1 MTPFERLKPSIFATE
16 SGGDYNALYNYANR
30 AGNPFAGFN
39 LTGMTVDEALEFASP
54 SGPYAQYVKGQVGR
68 VATPMGAYQV
78 VGSTLAEA
86 KKGLGLT
93 GNEMMTEDLQDKIGQ
108 WIYKTQG
115 PSAWEGLKGKDM
127 ATPFDR
133 AREEELRMQML
144 ASGTAPRTAPRAP
157 LSALRQDRPQAAAA
171 PQQRRGGFGGIMD
184 YLGTPSP
191 TTGLSRAEQFA
202 AALDPLIMPELR
214 AGEAIRAR
222 GAQRQA
228 TATKNK
234 TVEYLRR
241 MGYNDYADAVESGAI
256 GAKDIMNALVS
267 KSLETP
273 KDARTTGMKEYA
285 EAVKDGFKGTFLDYK
300 TAISKAGATSI
311 SMGKGPDEFAKLDA
325 KTLSEVAQTGAAAKR
340 NIARINRLESLLA
353 NVPTGMT
360 ANLKQLAGNFGVATE
375 GLSDIQAAQGLIN
388 SLVPEQRPAGSGPMS
403 DADLE
408 LFKQSLPRIVN
419 QPNGNQIIINTMRG
433 SAQYDEMGA
442 DIVQRYR
449 SGEITSAEAFAQL
462 NSRPDPFENLQMP
475 SADVGGI
482 EMTEEEARRILE
494 EGI

>member
-1 MTPFERLKPSIFATE
+1 MDYRQAARDAARKYGIDPEMFLRLIQQESRFRQDEVSPKGAIGLGQLMPATAQE
-16 SGGDYNALYNYANR
+16 LGVDPTDPMQNLEGAAKYLSQQLKRFGSPELALAAYNA
-30 AGNPFAGFN
+30 
-39 LTGMTVDEALEFASP
+39 
-54 SGPYAQYVKGQVGR
+54 GPTRVAKLGRVPNIAETQNYVKTILGEGQ
-68 VATPMGAYQV
+68 T
-78 VGSTLAEA
+78 T
-86 KKGLGLT
+86 
-93 GNEMMTEDLQDKIGQ
+93 
-108 WIYKTQG
+108 
-115 PSAWEGLKGKDM
+115 M

-133 AREEELRMQML
+133 AREEELRQQML
-144 ASGTAPRTAPRAP
+144 ATGMAPRTAPRAP

-228 TATKNK
+228 AATKNK

-241 MGYNDYADAVESGAI
+241 MGYDDYADAVEGGSI

-267 KSLETP
+267 KSLEAP
-273 KDARTTGMKEYA
+273 KDTRTAGMKEYA

-311 SMGKGPDEFAKLDA
+311 SMGKGPDEFARLDA

-433 SAQYDEMGA
+433 IAQYDAMGA
-442 DIVQRYR
+442 EIVQRYR

>member
-1 MTPFERLKPSIFATE
+1 MDYRQAARDAARKYGIDPDMFLRLIQQESSFRPDVVSPKGAIGLGQLMPATAQE
-16 SGGDYNALYNYANR
+16 LGVDPTDPLQNLEGAAKYLSQQLKRFGSPELALAAYNA
-30 AGNPFAGFN
+30 
-39 LTGMTVDEALEFASP
+39 
-54 SGPYAQYVKGQVGR
+54 GPTRVAKLGRVPNIAETQNYVKTILGEGQ
-68 VATPMGAYQV
+68 T
-78 VGSTLAEA
+78 T
-86 KKGLGLT
+86 
-93 GNEMMTEDLQDKIGQ
+93 
-108 WIYKTQG
+108 
-115 PSAWEGLKGKDM
+115 M

-133 AREEELRMQML
+133 AREEELRQQIL
-144 ASGTAPRTAPRAP
+144 ATGMAPRTAPRAP

-171 PQQRRGGFGGIMD
+171 PQQRRSGFGGIMD

-228 TATKNK
+228 AATKNK

-241 MGYNDYADAVESGAI
+241 MGYDDYADAVEGGSI

-267 KSLETP
+267 KSLEAP
-273 KDARTTGMKEYA
+273 KDTRTAGMKEYA

-433 SAQYDEMGA
+433 IAQYDAMGA
-442 DIVQRYR
+442 EIVQRYR

>member
-1 MTPFERLKPSIFATE
+1 MDYRQAARDAARKYGIDPEMFLRLIQQESRFRQDEVSPKGAIGLGQLMPATAQE
-16 SGGDYNALYNYANR
+16 LGVDPTDPLQNLEGSARYLSQQLKRFGSPELALAAYNA
-30 AGNPFAGFN
+30 
-39 LTGMTVDEALEFASP
+39 
-54 SGPYAQYVKGQVGR
+54 GPTRVAKLGRVPNIAETQNYVKTILGEGQ
-68 VATPMGAYQV
+68 T
-78 VGSTLAEA
+78 T
-86 KKGLGLT
+86 
-93 GNEMMTEDLQDKIGQ
+93 
-108 WIYKTQG
+108 
-115 PSAWEGLKGKDM
+115 M

-133 AREEELRMQML
+133 AREEELRQQML
-144 ASGTAPRTAPRAP
+144 ATGMAPRTAPRAP

-171 PQQRRGGFGGIMD
+171 PQQRRGGLGGIMD

-202 AALDPLIMPELR
+202 AALDPLIMPEMR

-234 TVEYLRR
+234 TIEYLRR
-241 MGYNDYADAVESGAI
+241 MGYDDYADAVESGSI

-267 KSLETP
+267 KSLEAP
-273 KDARTTGMKEYA
+273 KDTRTAGMKEYA

-340 NIARINRLESLLA
+340 NIARINRLESLLG

-433 SAQYDEMGA
+433 IAQYDAMGA
-442 DIVQRYR
+442 EIVQRYR

-482 EMTEEEARRILE
+482 EMSEEEARRILE

>member
-93 GNEMMTEDLQDKIGQ
+93 GSEMMTEDLQDKIGQ

-133 AREEELRMQML
+133 AREEELRQQML
-144 ASGTAPRTAPRAP
+144 ATGMAPRTAPRAP

-202 AALDPLIMPELR
+202 AALDPLIMPEMR

-228 TATKNK
+228 EARKNR
-234 TVEYLRR
+234 TMEYLATQAATDPLAAQMLEMARATGDVGGAVSALMQQR
-241 MGYNDYADAVESGAI
+241 LKGPKDTFKDVQALRKEFTGLSRIKNFSDVTEAYTRIIKSAKDPSAAGDLALIFNYMKVLDPASVVRESEFAAAAKAGGLGPRIQAAVEQIERGTRLAPEQRADFVNRATQLYQGAEEQARPI
-256 GAKDIMNALVS
+256 YQTYEEIAIARGFDPKKALP
-267 KSLETP
+267 EF
-273 KDARTTGMKEYA
+273 GY
-285 EAVKDGFKGTFLDYK
+285 KGELYQSPPEFIP
-300 TAISKAGATSI
+300 APAPPVPAGATAN
-311 SMGKGPDEFAKLDA
+311 GQPL
-325 KTLSEVAQTGAAAKR
+325 TQAQWEA
-340 NIARINRLESLLA
+340 IW
-353 NVPTGMT
+353 
-360 ANLKQLAGNFGVATE
+360 
-375 GLSDIQAAQGLIN
+375 
-388 SLVPEQRPAGSGPMS
+388 
-403 DADLE
+403 
-408 LFKQSLPRIVN
+408 
-419 QPNGNQIIINTMRG
+419 
-433 SAQYDEMGA
+433 
-442 DIVQRYR
+442 R
-449 SGEITSAEAFAQL
+449 SK
-462 NSRPDPFENLQMP
+462 
-475 SADVGGI
+475 
-482 EMTEEEARRILE
+482 TEEERKKWQE
-494 EGI
+494 TGSFN

>member
-1 MTPFERLKPSIFATE
+1 MDYRQAARDAARKYGIDPEMFLRLIQQESRFRPDEVSPKGAIGLGQLMPATAKE
-16 SGGDYNALYNYANR
+16 LGVDPTDPMQNLEGSARYLSQQLKRFGSPELALAAYNA
-30 AGNPFAGFN
+30 
-39 LTGMTVDEALEFASP
+39 
-54 SGPYAQYVKGQVGR
+54 GPTRVARLGRVPNIAETQNYVKTILGEGQ
-68 VATPMGAYQV
+68 T
-78 VGSTLAEA
+78 T
-86 KKGLGLT
+86 
-93 GNEMMTEDLQDKIGQ
+93 
-108 WIYKTQG
+108 
-115 PSAWEGLKGKDM
+115 M

-133 AREEELRMQML
+133 AREEELRQQML
-144 ASGTAPRTAPRAP
+144 ATGMAPRTAPRAP

-171 PQQRRGGFGGIMD
+171 PQQRRGGLGGIMD

-202 AALDPLIMPELR
+202 AALDPLIMPEMR

-241 MGYNDYADAVESGAI
+241 MGYDDYADAVESGSI

-273 KDARTTGMKEYA
+273 KDARTAGMKEYA

-325 KTLSEVAQTGAAAKR
+325 KTLSEVAQTGASAKR
-340 NIARINRLESLLA
+340 NIARIDRLESLLA
-353 NVPTGMT
+353 KVPTGMT

-433 SAQYDEMGA
+433 IAQYDAMGA

-482 EMTEEEARRILE
+482 EMSEEEARRILE
-494 EGI
+494 ENI

>member
-1 MTPFERLKPSIFATE
+1 MDYRQAARDAARKYGIDPEMFLRLIQQESRFRPDEVSPKGAIGLGQLMPATAKE
-16 SGGDYNALYNYANR
+16 LGVDPTDPMQNLEGSARYLSQQLKRFGSPELALAAYNA
-30 AGNPFAGFN
+30 
-39 LTGMTVDEALEFASP
+39 
-54 SGPYAQYVKGQVGR
+54 GPTRVARLGRVPNIAETQNYVKTILGEGQ
-68 VATPMGAYQV
+68 T
-78 VGSTLAEA
+78 T
-86 KKGLGLT
+86 
-93 GNEMMTEDLQDKIGQ
+93 
-108 WIYKTQG
+108 
-115 PSAWEGLKGKDM
+115 M

-133 AREEELRMQML
+133 AREEELRQQML
-144 ASGTAPRTAPRAP
+144 ATGMAPRTAPRAP
-157 LSALRQDRPQAAAA
+157 LSALQQDRPQAAAA
-171 PQQRRGGFGGIMD
+171 PQQRRGGLGGIMD
-184 YLGTPSP
+184 YLGKPSP

-202 AALDPLIMPELR
+202 AALDPLIMPEMR

-241 MGYNDYADAVESGAI
+241 MGYDDYADAVESGSI

-273 KDARTTGMKEYA
+273 KDTRTAGMKEYA

-300 TAISKAGATSI
+300 TAISKAGATNI

-325 KTLSEVAQTGAAAKR
+325 KTLSEVAQTGASAKR
-340 NIARINRLESLLA
+340 NIARIDRLESLLA
-353 NVPTGMT
+353 KVPTGMT

-433 SAQYDEMGA
+433 IAQYDAMGA

-482 EMTEEEARRILE
+482 EMSEEEARRILE

>member
-93 GNEMMTEDLQDKIGQ
+93 GGEMMTEDLQDKIGQ

-144 ASGTAPRTAPRAP
+144 ASGTAPQAAPRAP

-228 TATKNK
+228 EARKNR
-234 TVEYLRR
+234 TMEYLATQAATDPLAAQMLEMARATGDVGGAVSALMQQR
-241 MGYNDYADAVESGAI
+241 LKGPKDTFKDVQALRKEFTGLSRIKNFSDVTEAYTRIIKSAKDPSAAGDLALIFNYMKVLDPASVVRESEFAAAAKAGGLGPRIQAAVEQI
-256 GAKDIMNALVS
+256 
-267 KSLETP
+267 E
-273 KDARTTGMKEYA
+273 
-285 EAVKDGFKGTFLDYK
+285 KGTRLAPEQRADFVNRATQLYQGAEEQARPIYQTYEEIAIARGFDPKKALPEFGYK
-300 TAISKAGATSI
+300 GELYQSPPEFIPAPAPPVPAGATAN
-311 SMGKGPDEFAKLDA
+311 GQPL
-325 KTLSEVAQTGAAAKR
+325 TQTQWEA
-340 NIARINRLESLLA
+340 IW
-353 NVPTGMT
+353 
-360 ANLKQLAGNFGVATE
+360 
-375 GLSDIQAAQGLIN
+375 
-388 SLVPEQRPAGSGPMS
+388 
-403 DADLE
+403 
-408 LFKQSLPRIVN
+408 
-419 QPNGNQIIINTMRG
+419 
-433 SAQYDEMGA
+433 
-442 DIVQRYR
+442 R
-449 SGEITSAEAFAQL
+449 SK
-462 NSRPDPFENLQMP
+462 
-475 SADVGGI
+475 
-482 EMTEEEARRILE
+482 TEEERKKWQE
-494 EGI
+494 TGSFN

>member
-93 GNEMMTEDLQDKIGQ
+93 GSEMMTEDLQDKIGQ

-133 AREEELRMQML
+133 AREEELRQQML
-144 ASGTAPRTAPRAP
+144 ATGMAPRTAPRAP

-228 TATKNK
+228 EARKNR
-234 TVEYLRR
+234 TMEYLATQAATDPLAAQMLEMARATGDVGGAVSALMQQR
-241 MGYNDYADAVESGAI
+241 LKGPKDTFKDVQALRKEFTGLSRIKNFSDVTEAYTRIIKSAKDPSAAGDLALIFNYMKVLDPASVVRESEFAAAAKAGGLGPRIQAAVEQI
-256 GAKDIMNALVS
+256 
-267 KSLETP
+267 E
-273 KDARTTGMKEYA
+273 
-285 EAVKDGFKGTFLDYK
+285 KGTRLAPEQRADFVNRATQLYQGAEEQARPIYQTYEEIAIARGFDPKKALPEFGYK
-300 TAISKAGATSI
+300 GELYQSPPEFIPAPAPPVPAGATAN
-311 SMGKGPDEFAKLDA
+311 GQPL
-325 KTLSEVAQTGAAAKR
+325 TQTQWEA
-340 NIARINRLESLLA
+340 IW
-353 NVPTGMT
+353 
-360 ANLKQLAGNFGVATE
+360 
-375 GLSDIQAAQGLIN
+375 
-388 SLVPEQRPAGSGPMS
+388 
-403 DADLE
+403 
-408 LFKQSLPRIVN
+408 
-419 QPNGNQIIINTMRG
+419 
-433 SAQYDEMGA
+433 
-442 DIVQRYR
+442 R
-449 SGEITSAEAFAQL
+449 SK
-462 NSRPDPFENLQMP
+462 
-475 SADVGGI
+475 
-482 EMTEEEARRILE
+482 TEEERKKWQE
-494 EGI
+494 TGSFN

>member
-1 MTPFERLKPSIFATE
+1 MDYRQAARDAARKYGIDPEMFLRLIQQESSFRPDVVSPKGAIGLGQLMPATAQE
-16 SGGDYNALYNYANR
+16 LGVDPTDPLQNLEGSARYLSQQLKRFGSPELALAAYNA
-30 AGNPFAGFN
+30 
-39 LTGMTVDEALEFASP
+39 
-54 SGPYAQYVKGQVGR
+54 GPTRVAKLGRVPNIAETQNYVKTILGEGQ
-68 VATPMGAYQV
+68 T
-78 VGSTLAEA
+78 T
-86 KKGLGLT
+86 
-93 GNEMMTEDLQDKIGQ
+93 
-108 WIYKTQG
+108 
-115 PSAWEGLKGKDM
+115 M

-133 AREEELRMQML
+133 AREEELRQQML
-144 ASGTAPRTAPRAP
+144 ATGMAPRTAPRAP

-228 TATKNK
+228 AATKNK

-241 MGYNDYADAVESGAI
+241 MGYDDYADAVESGSI

-267 KSLETP
+267 KSLEAP
-273 KDARTTGMKEYA
+273 KDTRTAGMKEYA

-433 SAQYDEMGA
+433 IAQYDAMGA
-442 DIVQRYR
+442 EIVQRYR

-482 EMTEEEARRILE
+482 EMSEEEARRILE

>member
-93 GNEMMTEDLQDKIGQ
+93 GGEMMTEDLQDKIGQ

-115 PSAWEGLKGKDM
+115 PSAWEGLKGTSM

-144 ASGTAPRTAPRAP
+144 ASGTAPQAAPRAP

-228 TATKNK
+228 EARKNR
-234 TVEYLRR
+234 TMEYLATQAATDPLAAQMLEMARATGDVGGAVSALMQQR
-241 MGYNDYADAVESGAI
+241 LKGPKDTFKDVQALRKEFTGLSRIKNFSDVTEAYTRIIKSAKDPSAAGDLALIFNYMKVLDPASVVRESEFAAAAKAGGLGPRIQAAVEQI
-256 GAKDIMNALVS
+256 
-267 KSLETP
+267 E
-273 KDARTTGMKEYA
+273 
-285 EAVKDGFKGTFLDYK
+285 KGTRLAAEQRADFVNRATQLYQGAEEQARPIYQTYEEIAIARGFDPKKALPEFGYK
-300 TAISKAGATSI
+300 GELYQSPPEFIPAPAPPVPAGATAN
-311 SMGKGPDEFAKLDA
+311 GQPL
-325 KTLSEVAQTGAAAKR
+325 TQTQWEA
-340 NIARINRLESLLA
+340 IW
-353 NVPTGMT
+353 
-360 ANLKQLAGNFGVATE
+360 
-375 GLSDIQAAQGLIN
+375 
-388 SLVPEQRPAGSGPMS
+388 
-403 DADLE
+403 
-408 LFKQSLPRIVN
+408 
-419 QPNGNQIIINTMRG
+419 
-433 SAQYDEMGA
+433 
-442 DIVQRYR
+442 R
-449 SGEITSAEAFAQL
+449 SK
-462 NSRPDPFENLQMP
+462 
-475 SADVGGI
+475 
-482 EMTEEEARRILE
+482 TEEERKKWQE
-494 EGI
+494 TGSFN